1 MYGDQ
6 RMRASVDQ
14 SGLLIPKS
22 LLEGFD
28 EVEILQEKQRITI
41 IPWRGDP
48 IRNLGRNPLDVD
60 ETDVSDHHDD
70 YLYPS

>member
-1 MYGDQ
+1 
-6 RMRASVDQ
+6 MRASVDQ

-48 IRNLGRNPLDVD
+48 IRNLGRNPLDAG
-60 ETDVSDHHDD
+60 EIDVSDHHDD

>member
-1 MYGDQ
+1 
-6 RMRASVDQ
+6 MRASVDQ
-14 SGLLIPKS
+14 RGLLIPKS

-48 IRNLGRNPLDVD
+48 IRNLGRSPIDIQ
-60 ETDVSDHHDD
+60 ETDISDHHDN